1 MPRPPHPPKGG
12 KKKNKQL
19 LMVGGGAAAAV
30 VVFALIKRQSSGSGA
45 DTTAATTGATP
56 TYDSTANDV
65 YNSLEDQL
73 GQLQQSIAAIA
84 SQGATNGS
92 TGTGTGSG
100 TGTSG
105 SGSTSSG
112 GSVLHP
118 GSGGPVAKPPTSGS
132 GSRVISGGSP
142 PRGVPKLSTVT
153 VSHGQTLSGIAS
165 AHHETLA
172 TLLKDNPVYT
182 TNPKYKKGNLI
193 FAGDKVKVR

>member
-30 VVFALIKRQSSGSGA
+30 AVFALIKRQSASSAA

-65 YNSLEDQL
+65 YNSLENQL
-73 GQLQQSIAAIA
+73 GQLQQQIAAIG

-92 TGTGTGSG
+92 TGPSTGT
-100 TGTSG
+100 TGG
-105 SGSTSSG
+105 GSTSSG
-112 GSVLHP
+112 GSATHP
-118 GSGGPVAKPPTSGS
+118 GSGGPAAKPPTSGS
-132 GSRVISGGSP
+132 GNRKISGGNP
-142 PRGVPKLSTVT
+142 PRISNPFTTVT
-153 VSHGQTLSGIAS
+153 VTRGQTLSGIAA
-165 AHHETLA
+165 AHHETLG

-182 TNPKYKKGNLI
+182 SNPKYKKGNLI